1 MIPLVIDFT
10 QEPPEGIKFENGKIF
25 MNTKDPDTAEKM
37 QEKVFSQIQNKDE
50 LQDMTKLFLN
60 HRLRLAADLDLFED
74 LLEHLEEENR
84 IIEEKS
90 DRMSQLSMSISR
102 TSQNIQR
109 KSISAS
115 FASKE
120 NFDGFAVSKL

>member
-1 MIPLVIDFT
+1 
-10 QEPPEGIKFENGKIF
+10 
-25 MNTKDPDTAEKM
+25 
-37 QEKVFSQIQNKDE
+37 
-50 LQDMTKLFLN
+50 MTKLFLN

-102 TSQNIQR
+102 TS
-109 KSISAS
+109 
-115 FASKE
+115 
-120 NFDGFAVSKL
+120 

>member
-1 MIPLVIDFT
+1 
-10 QEPPEGIKFENGKIF
+10 
-25 MNTKDPDTAEKM
+25 
-37 QEKVFSQIQNKDE
+37 
-50 LQDMTKLFLN
+50 MTKLFLN

-120 NFDGFAVSKL
+120 NFDGFAVSKLQANEISTTNSTSNNSKLIPSQKLVPNFGG